1 MITIENKRQTKA
13 GEYFD
18 VVIDGVT
25 IYGCQFKSGTSAKG
39 DYAFIATPQRKGT
52 DKDGADKWY
61 SIVKLDNQNSKA
73 ALEAYQGQAQLND
86 EEPPFQDDDTPF

>member
-61 SIVKLDNQNSKA
+61 SVVKLDNETSKA
-73 ALEAYQGQAQLND
+73 ALAVYQGHAQPND
-86 EEPPFQDDDTPF
+86 EEPPFDDPDIPW